1 MTKKGRPPFKPGNV
15 RDQHFKVYV
24 TASQLEQLTETAK
37 DHGQSLSTFA
47 LNCALHVAGTLSDR
61 KGTLKKKQDKIL
73 AGFKVKPRRPDG
85 YAAEQ
90 EGMED
95 QAG

>member
-1 MTKKGRPPFKPGNV
+1 MTKKGRPPFKEGSV

-24 TASQLEQLTETAK
+24 TASQLEQLTEAAK
-37 DHGQSLSTFA
+37 KHGQSLSTFA

-61 KGTLKKKQDKIL
+61 KTLKKKQDRIISS
-73 AGFKVKPRRPDG
+73 FKVKPRRPDG
-85 YAAEQ
+85 YASEQ

-95 QAG
+95 QTG

>member
-1 MTKKGRPPFKPGNV
+1 MSKKGRPPFKPGNV

-24 TASQLEQLTETAK
+24 TGSQLEELTAIAK
-37 DHGQSLSTFA
+37 EHGQSLSTFA
-47 LNCALHVAGTLSDR
+47 LNCALHVAGTLSDH
-61 KGTLKKKQDKIL
+61 KGTLKKKQDRIISS
-73 AGFKVKPRRPDG
+73 FKVKPRRPDG
-85 YAAEQ
+85 YASEQ